1 MTAIY
6 RWFLFFHLVAA
17 LWLAA
22 GIFSSSVVRAYGRRA
37 KTVAERATAARLL
50 WRLHVIYTLPG
61 VIAAGGL
68 GFYLLGIG
76 GFRMTELWV
85 MSSAFLYLLMFLS
98 TAFVVT
104 PALSRLRAAANRAL
118 APDAPADAASP
129 FAEKMPGIVS
139 DINALLMLVLVSLMA
154 IKP

>member
-37 KTVAERATAARLL
+37 KSITERVTAARLL
-50 WRLHVIYTLPG
+50 WRLHVVYTLPG
-61 VIAAGGL
+61 VLAAGGL

-76 GFRMTELWV
+76 GFRMSELWV
-85 MSSAFLYLLMFLS
+85 LSSAFLYLLMFLS
-98 TAFVVT
+98 TSFVVT
-104 PALSRLRAAANRAL
+104 PALARQRKAANL
-118 APDAPADAASP
+118 AVAADAPPEASAALN
-129 FAEKMPGIVS
+129 EEMPGIVS